1 MQYLRKVE
9 STNDYLKEHIKEFE
23 DFECLFTMNQT
34 AGKGRSGHTW
44 ESEPNKN
51 IAFSILITDDTITKK
66 FNLVSILMS
75 LVVAGYLELLG
86 AENVKIKWPNDVY
99 VNDKKICGILCEGQ
113 LPKYMIIGVG
123 INVNQEFFGDLQAT
137 SIINELDIELDPKLV
152 CVDVVDSFK
161 YRINELGND
170 LGNLAEEYCQK
181 DYLLNKTIS
190 FTLNNE
196 VKEGIAKGIDFDGS
210 LKVLV
215 DDKLININ
223 SNEVNLRRSK

>member
-34 AGKGRSGHTW
+34 SGKGRSGHTW

-51 IAFSILITDDTITKK
+51 IAFSILITDDKITKK

-99 VNDKKICGILCEGQ
+99 VNDKKICGILCEGS

-123 INVNQEFFGDLQAT
+123 INVNQEFFGELQAT
-137 SIINELDIELDPKLV
+137 SIINELGFELDPKLV
-152 CVDVVDSFK
+152 VVDVVDSFK
-161 YRINELGND
+161 YRINELGDD
-170 LGNLAEEYCQK
+170 LGNLVEEYCQK

-190 FTLNNE
+190 FTLNGENH
-196 VKEGIAKGIDFDGS
+196 EGIAKGIDFDGS
-210 LKVLV
+210 LKVLYNNE
-215 DDKLININ
+215 LINIS
-223 SNEVNLRRSK
+223 SNEVNLVRKQ